1 MCPSVQIMGGDPTM
15 LAALTAALV
24 GRGAPR
30 VDLNCGCPAKSV
42 TGKGAGSSLLR
53 HPEHVHA
60 CLVRVNLLPP
70 LPPPRRKTWNLSMRT
85 IGSEEVETRG
95 RKPNALFLVHVLS
108 NNKALVV
115 VCLTRTVIS
124 FPVSRASCTAW
135 SPHNSTT
142 L

>member
-60 CLVRVNLLPP
+60 CLVRANLITP
-70 LPPPRRKTWNLSMRT
+70 S
-85 IGSEEVETRG
+85 S
-95 RKPNALFLVHVLS
+95 S
-108 NNKALVV
+108 
-115 VCLTRTVIS
+115 S
-124 FPVSRASCTAW
+124 S
-135 SPHNSTT
+135 
-142 L
+142 

>member
-1 MCPSVQIMGGDPTM
+1 MSECVCPSVQIMGGDPTM

-60 CLVRVNLLPP
+60 CLVRANLITP
-70 LPPPRRKTWNLSMRT
+70 S
-85 IGSEEVETRG
+85 S
-95 RKPNALFLVHVLS
+95 S
-108 NNKALVV
+108 
-115 VCLTRTVIS
+115 S
-124 FPVSRASCTAW
+124 S
-135 SPHNSTT
+135 
-142 L
+142 